1 MAEQP
6 KVGEEIR
13 KMAHEP
19 LLPVEKQLIGWSFGL
34 GVALLVVLV
43 VISHLFFKG

>member
-13 KMAHEP
+13 KMAYEP
-19 LLPVEKQLIGWSFGL
+19 LLPVEKRLIGWSFGL
-34 GVALLVVLV
+34 GIVLLVALVL
-43 VISHLFFKG
+43 ISRAFLK